1 MTKNNTNSGNGFT
14 VKDMLGM
21 VMDNQ
26 EKANNKWSSEFKRLY
41 DKMDTSVK
49 ELEKHDAEQDKKI
62 EKMDTKLGIIWKT
75 ATGAISLVAAAL
87 VGLFFKK

>member
-62 EKMDTKLGIIWKT
+62 ENLDTKLGIIWKT